1 MISNYRLGDIIVQ
14 AHPVHTLL
22 HPEILT
28 EHPSTIGSEY
38 VLSHDK
44 SDRIGLATQIV
55 LMHIEK
61 YKHLFPHDIECST
74 VVHLRLGDA
83 VGGTH
88 FYERRLRP
96 FDPLHLQSI
105 VPPESN
111 VYVIGKCHFGKGDRS
126 VNDSIVNE
134 SSTNYDECMELSNSY
149 MENVLHSLKATHFD
163 GGHPDIDLCFAV
175 KAKYFVQGRGCYS
188 KLIVEIRRRLGL
200 NSIECQSHDFRY

>member
-1 MISNYRLGDIIVQ
+1 MLSNYRLGDLIVQ
-14 AHPVHTLL
+14 AHTLL
-22 HPEILT
+22 HAEILT
-28 EHPSTIGSEY
+28 EHPSTIGSDY

-61 YKHLFPHDIECST
+61 CKHLFPHDIECST

-88 FYERRLRP
+88 FFERRLRP
-96 FDPLHLQSI
+96 FDPLYYQSI
-105 VPPESN
+105 VPEGN
-111 VYVIGKCHFGKGDRS
+111 VYVIGKCHFGKGELTTNGS
-126 VNDSIVNE
+126 FNGQ

-149 MENVLHSLKATHFD
+149 MENVLHLLKATHFD

-175 KAKYFVQGRGCYS
+175 KAKCFVQGRGCYS

-200 NSIECQSHDFRY
+200 SSIGAQSHDFSF